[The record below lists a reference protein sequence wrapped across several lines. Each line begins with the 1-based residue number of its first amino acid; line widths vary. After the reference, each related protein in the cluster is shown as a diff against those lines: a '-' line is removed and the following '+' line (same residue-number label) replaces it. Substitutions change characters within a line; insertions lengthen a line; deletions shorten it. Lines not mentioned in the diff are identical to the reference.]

1 MLNRH
6 PDYGDRPARTGVVEN
21 DKNGIDET
29 TARREL
35 TDAML
40 MAGVMALVDW
50 RERKKTDPGL
60 SDADLISA
68 IWVAFRRARSYPST

>member
-1 MLNRH
+1 M
-6 PDYGDRPARTGVVEN
+6 GN
-21 DKNGIDET
+21 DSNGKRIDET

-40 MAGVMALVDW
+40 LAGMMALVDW
-50 RERKKTDPGL
+50 RDRKRTDPEL

-68 IWVAFRRARSYPST
+68 IWVAFRRSRHYPDS